1 MCVYIHIHTH
11 THIYIHGKKKK
22 NSRCIILSL
31 SSRDILV
38 SRRKSRFA
46 VSRVTW
52 KDSKRSARPISTISV
67 STVAARAEKFFSP
80 ECSEN
85 EEVYLSYKRVVL
97 YRPSRYA
104 RSTIPRK
111 DCNWKSLFI
120 YPVSF
125 GEFYYYSILSTRFVT
140 REICCSLLDVVEKL
154 RKI

>member
-1 MCVYIHIHTH
+1 MNVRKKIYMCVYIHIHTH

-85 EEVYLSYKRVVL
+85 EQVYLSYKRVVL

-111 DCNWKSLFI
+111 DCN
-120 YPVSF
+120 
-125 GEFYYYSILSTRFVT
+125 
-140 REICCSLLDVVEKL
+140 
-154 RKI
+154 

>member
-1 MCVYIHIHTH
+1 MNVRKKIYMCVYIHI
-11 THIYIHGKKKK
+11 HIYIHGKKKK

-97 YRPSRYA
+97 YRPSRYT

-111 DCNWKSLFI
+111 DCN
-120 YPVSF
+120 
-125 GEFYYYSILSTRFVT
+125 
-140 REICCSLLDVVEKL
+140 
-154 RKI
+154 